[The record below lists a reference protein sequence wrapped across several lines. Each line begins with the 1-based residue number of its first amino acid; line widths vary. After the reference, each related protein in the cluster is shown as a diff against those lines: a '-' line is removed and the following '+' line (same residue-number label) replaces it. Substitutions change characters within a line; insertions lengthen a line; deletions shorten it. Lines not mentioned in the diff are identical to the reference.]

1 MNVDQDPAFDL
12 SRKYREPA
20 NALFSGRAETGKGNR
35 SDSTAGH
42 YLKEGAPM
50 IRWMGVDYGDKRIG
64 LALIDD
70 ETKMATPWQSYTR
83 RSPEVDGDY
92 FRMICQAE
100 GIKRIVVGLP
110 VNADGSEGDKARAA
124 RRFGAWL
131 KSVTGNELYFWD
143 ERYTTVEADALLAN
157 TKLPKK
163 KKKARRD
170 MLAAQIML
178 QDFFDSGCPK
188 DAQPGPLDDVMAQG
202 SRL

>member
-1 MNVDQDPAFDL
+1 
-12 SRKYREPA
+12 
-20 NALFSGRAETGKGNR
+20 
-35 SDSTAGH
+35 
-42 YLKEGAPM
+42 M

-70 ETKMATPWQSYTR
+70 ETKIATPWQNYTR
-83 RSPEVDGDY
+83 RGPEVDAEF
-92 FRMICQAE
+92 FRQVCRGE

-110 VNADGSEGDKARAA
+110 VNDDGSEGEKARAA

-131 KSVTGNELYFWD
+131 KSVTGNELCFWD

-178 QDFFDSGCPK
+178 QEFFDAGCPR
-188 DAQPGPLDDVMAQG
+188 DAQPSPIEDVIAQG